1 MNKTLGESASAT
13 STPSPYRVRLQDD
26 AGHEWWADE
35 PVAQGGQDTAATP
48 MHMVMAALAACTNIT
63 LQMYAQRK
71 GWALGQVH
79 VDCRLNPDGKPAA
92 GQANRVLRSI
102 HLSGEL
108 SDEQRERLLQIA
120 NACPVHKLLTG
131 GVDLQTSLAATQ
143 P

>member
-1 MNKTLGESASAT
+1 MNKTLSESASAT

-79 VDCRLNPDGKPAA
+79 VDCRLNPEGAPAR
-92 GQANRVLRSI
+92 GQPNQVIRSI
-102 HLSGEL
+102 RVEADL
-108 SDEQRERLLQIA
+108 SDEQHQRLLQIA
-120 NACPVHKLLTG
+120 DACPVHKLLIATM
-131 GVDLQTSLAATQ
+131 DLKTEVNA
-143 P
+143 